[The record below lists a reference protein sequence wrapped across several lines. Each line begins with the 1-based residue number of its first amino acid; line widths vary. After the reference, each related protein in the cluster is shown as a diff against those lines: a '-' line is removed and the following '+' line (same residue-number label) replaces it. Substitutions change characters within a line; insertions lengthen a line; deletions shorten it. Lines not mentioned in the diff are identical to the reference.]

1 MKTFPK
7 TLGQSSAR
15 SRIHAQPPQERVL
28 RVLSAF
34 KTKLHGSASLCLHAC
49 HLPDCSRHSSRILCR
64 SASKAFSE
72 SYDRASASVCQDVD
86 ARATRRRLRPA
97 LLNGDH
103 LQTSS
108 ARLASQR
115 IQVTRR
121 SPPQSRCRAH
131 TLRRMRA
138 APAKARKQRRSARP
152 AARCT
157 GAARTC
163 SCAQLAVGAACAQ
176 SAPYAAPSGALIRRS
191 FAISARGSPKVARTS
206 RRLPPWPTSSARS
219 AAV

>member
-1 MKTFPK
+1 MNPSWP
-7 TLGQSSAR
+7 LN
-15 SRIHAQPPQERVL
+15 IDVPCAQPLLLVIGANRPDAGLLGWRNEVSGRRCCGYNWRLAQPVAAPCRQ
-28 RVLSAF
+28 
-34 KTKLHGSASLCLHAC
+34 LCVPRL
-49 HLPDCSRHSSRILCR
+49 HSSRCSNLSSRACIR
-64 SASKAFSE
+64 S
-72 SYDRASASVCQDVD
+72 
-86 ARATRRRLRPA
+86 TTP
-97 LLNGDH
+97 
-103 LQTSS
+103 SS
-108 ARLASQR
+108 PPLASPSPWPLR
-115 IQVTRR
+115 GLVPKAPSR
-121 SPPQSRCRAH
+121 SSLPQSRCRAH
-131 TLRRMRA
+131 TLRRIRA

-191 FAISARGSPKVARTS
+191 FAISARGSPKVARMS